1 MHIFAFSGGL
11 ILPYLNNSMN
21 IQQILTD
28 IVILFAGIFLALM
41 AVYYILKNDIQRFFD
56 LKNIELNKES
66 RAHLLPLRLQAHERL
81 IIFTDRINPANL
93 LVRLHQQGIGI
104 GTLQAGILN
113 EVRSEYQH
121 NITQQLYVDS
131 VTWNVVRKLKDDTIA
146 MINNAVQG
154 LSADANGIELSRAIL
169 QHMASIDEHPYDLTI
184 ELIKKDI
191 QKLF

>member
-1 MHIFAFSGGL
+1 
-11 ILPYLNNSMN
+11 MN
-21 IQQILTD
+21 IQQVLTD
-28 IVILFAGIFLALM
+28 VVILFAGIFLALL
-41 AVYYILKNDIQRFFD
+41 ALYYVMKSDIQHFFN

-66 RAHLLPLRLQAHERL
+66 RAHILPLRLQAHERL

-121 NITQQLYVDS
+121 NITQQLYIDS
-131 VTWNVVRKLKDDTIA
+131 ITWNVVRKLKDDTIA

-154 LSADANGIELSRAIL
+154 LPVDSNGIELSKAIL
-169 QHMASIDEHPYDLTI
+169 QHMASIDENPYDLTI
-184 ELIKKDI
+184 ELIKKNM
-191 QKLF
+191 QKIF

>member
-169 QHMASIDEHPYDLTI
+169 QHMASIDENPYDLTI

>member
-1 MHIFAFSGGL
+1 MHIFAFNGGL

-21 IQQILTD
+21 IQQILID
-28 IVILFAGIFLALM
+28 IVILFAGISLALM
-41 AVYYILKNDIQRFFD
+41 AVYYILKNDIQRFFN

-154 LSADANGIELSRAIL
+154 LPADANGIELSKAIL
-169 QHMASIDEHPYDLTI
+169 QHMASIDENPYDLTI

>member
-28 IVILFAGIFLALM
+28 LVILFAGIFLALM

-56 LKNIELNKES
+56 LKNIEINKES

-154 LSADANGIELSRAIL
+154 LPADANGIELSKAIL
-169 QHMASIDEHPYDLTI
+169 QHMASIDENPYDLTI